1 MADPVP
7 CAVCGTR
14 FVPSVGRSWCSVGCE
29 AAVRGD
35 SPAPE
40 PTDDAERDRLLARV
54 RVIYGMWQ
62 HGAKI
67 NDETLAYERG
77 RIAAM
82 LKQTAS
88 LKARAERAE
97 ARLQQLLEHGY
108 PTWDVKGAPKSQ
120 WHERDAYAA
129 VDHVLNVA
137 EMYFS
142 GGRRSTLLLARESW
156 EAVYGRAQAAEL
168 EIAVLRAE
176 LDGLRPV
183 TP

>member
-1 MADPVP
+1 MADQTALDNAFDVWKS
-7 CAVCGTR
+7 C
-14 FVPSVGRSWCSVGCE
+14 
-29 AAVRGD
+29 
-35 SPAPE
+35 
-40 PTDDAERDRLLARV
+40 
-54 RVIYGMWQ
+54 
-62 HGAKI
+62 AKI

-77 RIAAM
+77 RIAAL
-82 LKQTAS
+82 LKQRES

-108 PTWDVKGAPKSQ
+108 PTWNVKGAPKSQ

-142 GGRRSTLLLARESW
+142 GGRRSSLLFARESW

-176 LDGLRPV
+176 LDGLKPV
-183 TP
+183 TR